1 MDLSEYITTHGL
13 SASLITVDSPTRTV
27 EETCKVLK
35 CKIEE
40 IVKSIIVVDSSDNY
54 YLVILQGNRKIKTS
68 KLKKLLF
75 VRDIKLASPNRVKK
89 QTGYYVGD
97 VPPIG
102 VELPTILDELVLNQH
117 RVYGGGGEEGKNL
130 SISVE
135 ELIESTHP
143 IIADISVEL

>member
-1 MDLSEYITTHGL
+1 MDLSDYITTHGL
-13 SASLITVDSPTRTV
+13 SASLIIVDSPTRTV

-40 IVKSIIVVDSSDNY
+40 IVKSIIVVDPSDNY

-68 KLKKLLF
+68 KLKKLLL

-97 VPPIG
+97 VPPISL
-102 VELPTILDELVLNQH
+102 ELPTILDELALNQQK
-117 RVYGGGGEEGKNL
+117 VYGGGGEEGKNL
-130 SISVE
+130 LISVE

-143 IIADISVEL
+143 LIADISVAL